1 MSRRHR
7 RPRVARAIL
16 AALAVVG
23 VRDWRCYAAVLV
35 WAPAWNA
42 IDTANVSAGLVL
54 LVGVIW
60 RYRATLWPLVAALG
74 LAVSLKLFL
83 WPLLMWTG
91 LFRGV
96 RTAVLA
102 AVSAVAITLVAW
114 APIRFAGFTDYPRLL
129 SKLADV
135 QAAKSFSFV
144 GSADA
149 LGLGTSFGRAATV
162 LVGGAL
168 LLGCVRF
175 ARERD
180 ERRSFTCAVAAAIAL
195 TPVLWQ
201 HYLVLLVVPVALARP
216 RFSAIWLL
224 PALLW
229 LVPRVPDTGGY
240 VRVGPAARVRT
251 HGRPAPRRATPP
263 GGRGE
268 TDMSAPADKVARV
281 PSGPV
286 LPFTSPT
293 LVRFASIAFC
303 GVLPALVL
311 ISVFAAAVGDDSVAF
326 DFRVFL
332 SAAHAVLHGES
343 PYPSAGCVRR
353 GHRPELRLSTAH
365 RPRLGAVHR
374 ALRASCR
381 ADRDGSARGGC
392 ARSSLGRRRARL
404 ALLRR
409 AAPVAAGDL
418 GDTDR
423 ERHARDRPTRRGRMA
438 VPRQLC
444 AGILHCYR
452 CHARG
457 EDLPLAARG
466 VARGDAESGQRRIR
480 SCDRGR
486 APSRIVG
493 GDRLRWPRGLPVTPA
508 AAAGRGGG

>member
-1 MSRRHR
+1 VTERPKRDALGPGGLLLSALLVAGAAMLVVTILVAIVSRDSGWDARYAYLGASEAVLDGR
-7 RPRVARAIL
+7 SPYPGVDEVSLRADKVYVYPPQLAFAYAPLTAVPVEVAVGIAGIASLAAIL

-42 IDTANVSAGLVL
+42 IDTANVSAGLAL

-91 LFRGV
+91 LFRGL

-114 APIRFAGFTDYPRLL
+114 APIRFADFTDYPRLL

-149 LGLGTSFGRAATV
+149 LGLGTSFGRAAMV

-180 ERRSFTCAVAAAIAL
+180 ERRSFTCAVAAAIVL

-240 VRVGPAARVRT
+240 LRVGPLLVCALMV
-251 HGRPAPRRATPP
+251 GLLLVEPRRLA
-263 GGRGE
+263 
-268 TDMSAPADKVARV
+268 VAV
-281 PSGPV
+281 
-286 LPFTSPT
+286 
-293 LVRFASIAFC
+293 
-303 GVLPALVL
+303 
-311 ISVFAAAVGDDSVAF
+311 
-326 DFRVFL
+326 
-332 SAAHAVLHGES
+332 
-343 PYPSAGCVRR
+343 
-353 GHRPELRLSTAH
+353 
-365 RPRLGAVHR
+365 
-374 ALRASCR
+374 
-381 ADRDGSARGGC
+381 
-392 ARSSLGRRRARL
+392 
-404 ALLRR
+404 
-409 AAPVAAGDL
+409 
-418 GDTDR
+418 
-423 ERHARDRPTRRGRMA
+423 RPT
-438 VPRQLC
+438 
-444 AGILHCYR
+444 
-452 CHARG
+452 
-457 EDLPLAARG
+457 
-466 VARGDAESGQRRIR
+466 
-480 SCDRGR
+480 
-486 APSRIVG
+486 
-493 GDRLRWPRGLPVTPA
+493 
-508 AAAGRGGG
+508 